1 MCELCRDP
9 RLFKVRRRRVS
20 HDKDDDDSPF
30 DCEFP
35 VDKYRHKCGEA
46 ARWETWSNFVAEH
59 LCTVHRKEVEEV
71 EDGWGDPDEYPDEGE
86 RRLGE
91 MLKFTDTDGLG
102 ASVRIR
108 ERPPCE
114 AWTHRD
120 ASGNFDPEGRCGKP
134 ARWAH
139 VAALESHLCP
149 AHLKAHESDMKHDWL
164 KRAAETSSRTHE
176 Q

>member
-1 MCELCRDP
+1 M
-9 RLFKVRRRRVS
+9 
-20 HDKDDDDSPF
+20 
-30 DCEFP
+30 
-35 VDKYRHKCGEA
+35 
-46 ARWETWSNFVAEH
+46 
-59 LCTVHRKEVEEV
+59 
-71 EDGWGDPDEYPDEGE
+71 EDGWGDPDEFPDEGE
-86 RRLGE
+86 SRLGE

-114 AWTHRD
+114 TWTHRD
-120 ASGNFDPEGRCGKP
+120 ASGHFDPEGRCGKP
-134 ARWAH
+134 ARWTH